1 MADYAVGGAGYG
13 ERTTHRVPGQR
24 EGGRVTMLLD
34 NPTFASLAP
43 EVQDKSATQVQESIT
58 ARLKAPIDG
67 ETGDHQVWTSLA
79 ERLDALRECAIGQ
92 AQVAL
97 DWFRDL
103 LTAARDL
110 KVAEQAEEQA
120 GRDGLD
126 ALPSLTDLHIGART
140 QIFQEYAP
148 EDTPVLIGRIVEQ
161 VDVIAKPGS
170 VRDVRLALRKTN
182 NGLGNDTD
190 LFERAYAYIEQYY

>member
-1 MADYAVGGAGYG
+1 
-13 ERTTHRVPGQR
+13 
-24 EGGRVTMLLD
+24 MLLD

-43 EVQDKSATQVQESIT
+43 EVQDKSATQVQESTT

-67 ETGDHQVWTSLA
+67 ETGHHQVWISLT
-79 ERLDALRECAIGQ
+79 EGLDALRECAIGQ

-110 KVAEQAEEQA
+110 KVAEQA

-126 ALPSLTDLHIGART
+126 ALPSLTDPHIGART
-140 QIFQEYAP
+140 QIFFQKYAP

-161 VDVIAKPGS
+161 VDVIAKQVCHEWWVAKPGS
-170 VRDVRLALRKTN
+170 VRSVRLALRKTLKN
-182 NGLGNDTD
+182 NGFGNDTD
-190 LFERAYAYIEQYY
+190 LFERAYAYIEQHY